1 MSGREG
7 QGSVTRESVWAAAD
21 RIDASGA
28 SVTLDAVRE
37 ALGGG
42 SFSTIT
48 PLVRAWKTER
58 RNKRQVATEP
68 APSGLVQKGEAFM
81 SAIWQSATELAAARF
96 DVERQGLEQAIA
108 DAEAGALELADI
120 ASSAR
125 EDRDQLR
132 RQVDALS
139 SQVAE
144 AGSALDSMRTELSEL
159 RAADA
164 ERARLNSELET
175 DLRAS
180 HAQVSELE
188 ATVAALRDALAASQT
203 EAGRQQG
210 RADAIE
216 AQNRELL
223 AKLHA

>member
-7 QGSVTRESVWAAAD
+7 QGNVTRDSVWAAAD

-58 RNKRQVATEP
+58 RNKRQVTAEP
-68 APSGLVQKGEAFM
+68 APAGLVQKGDAFM
-81 SAIWQSATELAAARF
+81 SAIWQNATELATARF

-108 DAEAGALELADI
+108 DAEAGAQELADI
-120 ASSAR
+120 ASAAR
-125 EDRDQLR
+125 DERDQLR

-144 AGSALDSMRTELSEL
+144 VGGALDSMRTELSEL
-159 RAADA
+159 RAVEA
-164 ERARLNSELET
+164 ERTRLNGELEAGLRASNALVNELET
-175 DLRAS
+175 
-180 HAQVSELE
+180 
-188 ATVAALRDALAASQT
+188 TVAVLRDELAASRT

-210 RADAIE
+210 RSDAIE
-216 AQNRELL
+216 AQNRDLL
-223 AKLHA
+223 TKLHA

>member
-1 MSGREG
+1 MSSREG
-7 QGSVTRESVWAAAD
+7 QGGVTREAVWAAAEQ
-21 RIDASGA
+21 IDASGA
-28 SVTLDAVRE
+28 SVTLDAVRD

-58 RNKRQVATEP
+58 RNKRQVTIEP

-81 SAIWQSATELAAARF
+81 SAIWQNATELAAARY

-108 DAEAGALELADI
+108 DAEAGAAELAEI
-120 ASSAR
+120 ASTAR
-125 EDRDQLR
+125 DERDELR

-144 AGSALDSMRTELSEL
+144 AGSALDSMRADLSQC
-159 RAADA
+159 RAAEA
-164 ERARLNSELET
+164 ERARINGELEA
-175 DLRAS
+175 DLRAR
-180 HAQVSELE
+180 AALVAELE
-188 ATVAALRDALAASQT
+188 ATVASLRDELATSRT

-210 RADAIE
+210 RADAVE

-223 AKLHA
+223 AKLRV